1 MANYV
6 TPDPTSPTSLP
17 RNDSGAAA
25 APGTWPAATG
35 TRRSGR
41 ACSPIA
47 RVRLLYLTGPALGD
61 ADAGG
66 PDCRAIDCR
75 RVDTPQN
82 AVEVHLLRGDTRAA
96 TGLAAAISSELGIT
110 VTVDATR
117 TSRSRD
123 VACSNREH
131 CSSPLKAPPVTRRA
145 RQELAWRATFSTAR
159 SSRAAVDLGCR
170 SASMRAT
177 GPNRGRDG
185 PSRCRGRTARDDH
198 VTFPAVTA
206 DSLAARNG
214 QAGELD
220 AFAATL
226 RQVLSDPAL
235 AERPRSCMDAGL
247 RGRHADQSVPTHAE
261 LLSVVWAPRSASPA
275 RWRCAFGPALHWPEF
290 DRRVSR
296 RCATCDCSTAA
307 YAADQRSAV

>member
-1 MANYV
+1 ML
-6 TPDPTSPTSLP
+6 THREGQTTLPD
-17 RNDSGAAA
+17 R
-25 APGTWPAATG
+25 TG
-35 TRRSGR
+35 S
-41 ACSPIA
+41 
-47 RVRLLYLTGPALGD
+47 LGD

-214 QAGELD
+214 RRANSTPSPRPCARSSVIQPWPSVLGAVWML
-220 AFAATL
+220 AFGAVMLTS
-226 RQVLSDPAL
+226 LSLPTRSSSRSSGRPV
-235 AERPRSCMDAGL
+235 RPRR
-247 RGRHADQSVPTHAE
+247 RG
-261 LLSVVWAPRSASPA
+261 
-275 RWRCAFGPALHWPEF
+275 WRCAFGPALHWPEF

-296 RCATCDCSTAA
+296 RCATRLLYGCLCGRSTLCRLSSDDGWATA
-307 YAADQRSAV
+307 GSKDLRSVVRSTW